1 MTIMQRRIE
10 EGRLKTGVPGL
21 DTILDGGLIPGS
33 VYIIQGSPGAGKTIL
48 ANQICFH
55 HAHTGNKA
63 LYVTLLAESHDRL
76 LAHLSQ
82 LTFFDGSQVPDS
94 IYFISGFD
102 TLSRDG
108 LKGILHLLRSE
119 SRARDASLIV
129 LDGLFA
135 LEETAQSAKEFRK
148 FINDLTTLSMLIGCT
163 VLLLTNNAR
172 RGVESVEYTMVDGWI
187 ELEMVQAAHRSERF
201 VRILKYRGSGF
212 VEGQHTVTISGDGM
226 RVFPRLEALAADKV
240 VLPLSGD
247 RLKMGVPELDVML
260 GGGLP
265 GGTATLVAGPS
276 GIGKTTIGLHFIA
289 GSSESEPGLIFNFY
303 ETAEHLCA
311 KSEALGLALGP
322 LLNAGHVAIERHAP
336 TEQRLDTLA
345 HRLLTLVRER
355 GVKRVLVDG
364 IDGFAQSAT
373 DPERLPR
380 VMAAL
385 SSALRQEGATVVYTL
400 EQPELTHFG
409 DCIPLSILS
418 AVQNILLTRYVELD
432 SELRRGLLIL
442 KVRDSAF
449 ERKIREFEITSQGMR
464 IGGVLPSGVFLPG
477 EPSMHKN

>member
-10 EGRLKTGVPGL
+10 DGRLRTGVPGL

-55 HAHTGNKA
+55 HAHTGSKA

-172 RGVESVEYTMVDGWI
+172 RSVESVE
-187 ELEMVQAAHRSERF
+187 
-201 VRILKYRGSGF
+201 
-212 VEGQHTVTISGDGM
+212 
-226 RVFPRLEALAADKV
+226 
-240 VLPLSGD
+240 
-247 RLKMGVPELDVML
+247 
-260 GGGLP
+260 
-265 GGTATLVAGPS
+265 
-276 GIGKTTIGLHFIA
+276 
-289 GSSESEPGLIFNFY
+289 
-303 ETAEHLCA
+303 
-311 KSEALGLALGP
+311 
-322 LLNAGHVAIERHAP
+322 
-336 TEQRLDTLA
+336 
-345 HRLLTLVRER
+345 
-355 GVKRVLVDG
+355 
-364 IDGFAQSAT
+364 
-373 DPERLPR
+373 
-380 VMAAL
+380 
-385 SSALRQEGATVVYTL
+385 
-400 EQPELTHFG
+400 
-409 DCIPLSILS
+409 
-418 AVQNILLTRYVELD
+418 
-432 SELRRGLLIL
+432 
-442 KVRDSAF
+442 
-449 ERKIREFEITSQGMR
+449 
-464 IGGVLPSGVFLPG
+464 
-477 EPSMHKN
+477 